1 MARKDL
7 INEVKQIN
15 EQLKLERGLLKLEGM
30 QRMAFLRRQSPL
42 WILGGGLAVG
52 LLAGLSSGAGRK
64 SLLAFSI
71 EGLRLWRI
79 ATMWMPSSSSALEG
93 DA

>member
-15 EQLKLERGLLKLEGM
+15 ERLKLERGLLKLEGM
-30 QRMAFLRRQSPL
+30 QRMAFLKRQSPL

-52 LLAGLSSGAGRK
+52 LAAGLSGTLGRK

-79 ATMWMPSSSSALEG
+79 ATLWMPSSSSALEG

>member
-7 INEVKQIN
+7 INKVKQIDD
-15 EQLKLERGLLKLEGM
+15 QLKLERGLLKLEGKE
-30 QRMAFLRRQSPL
+30 RMAFLKRQSPL
-42 WILGGGLAVG
+42 WILGGGLAIG
-52 LLAGLSSGAGRK
+52 LLAGVSGGTGRK

-79 ATMWMPSSSSALEG
+79 ATLWMPSSSSALEG

>member
-30 QRMAFLRRQSPL
+30 QRMAFLKRQSPL

-79 ATMWMPSSSSALEG
+79 ATLWMPSSSSALEG

>member
-30 QRMAFLRRQSPL
+30 QRMAFLKRQSPL